1 MRTDDNPEPAAERE
15 PAQEPDTAPADSADG
30 TDSADN
36 TNSADS
42 ANVEAAKYR
51 RRLREAEQQRDELAA
66 RVSALQRRQAEA
78 MLPAAVKPAAVW
90 AVTELADV
98 LDDDGLVDAAKL
110 DAAVTAARE
119 HFGITKP
126 AKGTFVPGV
135 GNQPDG
141 RPRADGWKQAFTPSR
156 KR

>member
-1 MRTDDNPEPAAERE
+1 MTQHDEQTDEQADEQA
-15 PAQEPDTAPADSADG
+15 ADSSATENGKSKETGDG
-30 TDSADN
+30 DTETGEN
-36 TNSADS
+36 
-42 ANVEAAKYR
+42 ANAEAAKYR
-51 RRLREAEQQRDELAA
+51 RRLRDAEKQRDELAA
-66 RVSALQRRQAEA
+66 RVTALQRRQAEA

-98 LDDDGLVDAAKL
+98 LDDDGSVDAAKL

-126 AKGTFVPGV
+126 AKGTHVPGV